1 MALRSPRTFNIDE
14 AKGQGEITVILRRP
28 EYPNTIGH
36 VLAVT
41 LSLSASAT
49 AKGFVL
55 GEPSSITTPFRF
67 RAVDGP

>member
-1 MALRSPRTFNIDE
+1 MATTDIVEESI
-14 AKGQGEITVILRRP
+14 
-28 EYPNTIGH
+28 
-36 VLAVT
+36 
-41 LSLSASAT
+41 SLLYSYSAT